1 MANQITEAA
10 AMLWRTISKKG
21 GWWSAYRLA
30 REWTPVLSLADIE
43 THLIALWKCG
53 YLAAEFT
60 KRDGSVYAFTVGCIP
75 LPDEQLP
82 AALLTNEFITAKPP
96 RPDLMSSNYEAPE
109 PNYRDGAMDFATHPS
124 LHQGQRFAFKG
135 IANA

>member
-1 MANQITEAA
+1 MANEITEAA
-10 AMLWRTISKKG
+10 AMLWRTIAKKG

-30 REWTPVLSLADIE
+30 REWTPVFSIADIE
-43 THLIALWKCG
+43 KHLVDLWKCG
-53 YLAAEFT
+53 YVAAEFT

-75 LPDEQLP
+75 LPDELLP
-82 AALLTNEFITAKPP
+82 AAVQTHEFAVAQPS
-96 RPDLMSSNYEAPE
+96 RPNLMSSTYEAPK

-135 IANA
+135 IANV